1 MAPVFQP
8 SRIQGAATEPAE
20 QRTGNGTFLSTTF
33 PDRGNMSGTVDTE
46 GPLQEGSHMMTEPSL
61 PDKQHDFSLVLGG
74 PTYQLLRKAYLEG
87 DHLELL
93 QRRLL
98 IITALAWLPLLLLTV
113 LGSSAGNVGRLSFF
127 RDVEVHVR
135 FLIALP
141 VLIVAEL
148 VVHSRI
154 RPVVSRFVERR
165 LVLPQDLPRYDA
177 AIESAIRLRNSVPVE
192 LGLLL
197 VVYTV
202 GLWLWNSRVAIA
214 LPTWYALPGNRW
226 NLTPAGYWYVFVS
239 IPILQFI
246 LLRWYLRFFIWF
258 RFLWQVSRIDLNLI
272 PIHPDRCAGLAFL
285 GKSTY
290 AYGPILFAQGAMLAG
305 LVASRVLYR
314 GESLL
319 SFKLQ
324 IGGFIVFFVLAI
336 LGPLVMFTPKLG
348 RAKRK
353 GLADYGLLAQRY
365 VEDFEQKWVLRDSV
379 PSEELLGAA
388 DIQSLADLG
397 NSYAIVSEMRSIPF
411 GLQDIT
417 RMAAVTASPFLPLLL
432 TIFSPEELIMRII
445 KVVF

>member
-1 MAPVFQP
+1 
-8 SRIQGAATEPAE
+8 
-20 QRTGNGTFLSTTF
+20 
-33 PDRGNMSGTVDTE
+33 
-46 GPLQEGSHMMTEPSL
+46 MTEPSL
-61 PDKQHDFSLVLGG
+61 LNKPHDFSLVLGG
-74 PTYQLLRKAYLEG
+74 PIFQLFRKAHLEG

-98 IITALAWLPLLLLTV
+98 IITLVSWLPLLLLTA
-113 LGSSAGNVGRLSFF
+113 LGSSAGTVGRLSFF
-127 RDVEVHVR
+127 RDVELHVR

-141 VLIVAEL
+141 VLIAAE
-148 VVHSRI
+148 VIVHLRI
-154 RPVVSRFVERR
+154 RPAVHRFVERR
-165 LVLPQDLPRYDA
+165 IVLPQDLPRFDS
-177 AIESAIRLRNSVPVE
+177 AIESAVRLRNSIPVE

-197 VVYTV
+197 IVYTF
-202 GLWLWNSRVAIA
+202 GLWLWHTRVAIVA
-214 LPTWYALPGNRW
+214 PTWYALPGSRW

-239 IPILQFI
+239 IPIAQFI

-272 PIHPDRCAGLAFL
+272 PTHPDRCAGLAFL

-324 IGGFIVFFVLAI
+324 IGGFVVFFVLAI
-336 LGPLVMFTPKLG
+336 LGPLLIFTPKLAS
-348 RAKRK
+348 AKRK

-365 VEDFEQKWVLRDSV
+365 VEDFEQKWVLRDHA
-379 PSEELLGAA
+379 PSEDLLGSA

-397 NSYAIVSEMRSIPF
+397 NSYAIVSEMRSVPF

-417 RMAAVTASPFLPLLL
+417 RMAAVTAAPFLPLLL
-432 TIFSPEELIMRII
+432 TVFSPEELIMRII